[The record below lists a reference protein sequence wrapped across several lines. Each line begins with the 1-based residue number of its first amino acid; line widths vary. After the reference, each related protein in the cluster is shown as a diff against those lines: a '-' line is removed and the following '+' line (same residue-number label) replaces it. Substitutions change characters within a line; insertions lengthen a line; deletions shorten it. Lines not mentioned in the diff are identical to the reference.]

1 MDYRRLISRIA
12 SDKNSNKL
20 GKIIRIDKLP
30 GKTVKKYIPY
40 AIILIRKPFR
50 KDLTVPIE
58 AEKLLKL
65 EGTYAWFD
73 VTKEEFEEEVKRLK
87 EITMEREIYPGD
99 TGVYQSKGVGGFRVD
114 PLNLGHQRK
123 ERKR

>member
-1 MDYRRLISRIA
+1 MDYKRLISRIA
-12 SDKNSNKL
+12 ADKDSNKL

-40 AIILIRKPFR
+40 AIILIRKPFK
-50 KDLTVPIE
+50 KDITVPIE

-73 VTKEEFEEEVKRLK
+73 ITKDEFDEEVKRLK
-87 EITMEREIYPGD
+87 EIKMERGIYHGD
-99 TGVYQSKGVGGFRVD
+99 TGVYQSKGTGGFRFD
-114 PLNLGHQRK
+114 PLNLGHERK